1 MLLRQDGW
9 RDIYFTNKISQFR
22 SEAHEIM
29 QEKITPG
36 IIVVMTYSNRM
47 EGETLKFCMKIPLL
61 QLKA

>member
-1 MLLRQDGW
+1 
-9 RDIYFTNKISQFR
+9 
-22 SEAHEIM
+22 M

-36 IIVVMTYSNRM
+36 IIVVMTYSNSM